1 VLPLSERTR
10 VEGCARIDLRT
21 VNNDFIV
28 EEDKGNTFEPLAEFN
43 DQLQY
48 TEDIYAAY
56 LIGAHEMGAFSE
68 QVGLRMEISDISAV
82 LLDSDTRNDQFYA
95 NLFPSLNLSY
105 KITDKDQVQASYS
118 RRISRPYFRRL
129 LPFSNYNNPRNNS
142 IGNPN
147 LRPEFTNSSELG
159 YLRYFDKGTFLLGAY
174 YRITDGVIDRI
185 TLPSEDGTTIRYPVN
200 LSTRNSYGLE
210 VNFSYD
216 LWKWWSLTTDLNFF
230 RAITNG
236 SFEGEDYSADTY
248 TWSGRLN
255 SNWDIGEKW
264 KLQTS
269 FDYRAPEITT
279 QGRRLAIYSWDLGGS
294 VDILGGKGTLTLTAR
309 DIFNTRKWRN
319 IIDLPNYQAES
330 VFQCRVRRSIVMTF
344 SYRLNQDKKK
354 DFDLSS
360 ER

>member
-1 VLPLSERTR
+1 
-10 VEGCARIDLRT
+10 
-21 VNNDFIV
+21 
-28 EEDKGNTFEPLAEFN
+28 
-43 DQLQY
+43 
-48 TEDIYAAY
+48 
-56 LIGAHEMGAFSE
+56 
-68 QVGLRMEISDISAV
+68 
-82 LLDSDTRNDQFYA
+82 
-95 NLFPSLNLSY
+95 
-105 KITDKDQVQASYS
+105 
-118 RRISRPYFRRL
+118 
-129 LPFSNYNNPRNNS
+129 
-142 IGNPN
+142 
-147 LRPEFTNSSELG
+147 
-159 YLRYFDKGTFLLGAY
+159 
-174 YRITDGVIDRI
+174 
-185 TLPSEDGTTIRYPVN
+185 
-200 LSTRNSYGLE
+200 LE
-210 VNFSYD
+210 
-216 LWKWWSLTTDLNFF
+216 WWSLTTDLNFF

-236 SFEGEDYSADTY
+236 SFEGEDYSADTN

-330 VFQCRVRRSIVMTF
+330 VFQWRVRRSIVMTF

-360 ER
+360 EG